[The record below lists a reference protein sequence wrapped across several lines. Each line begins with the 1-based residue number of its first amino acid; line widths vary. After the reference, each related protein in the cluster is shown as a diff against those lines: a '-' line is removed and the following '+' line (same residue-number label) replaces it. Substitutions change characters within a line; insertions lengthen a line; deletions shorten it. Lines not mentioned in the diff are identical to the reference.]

1 MDIDVKN
8 LHPLEVKVLRHVA
21 LGEDITAERLI
32 RELDYK
38 VGQCNQA
45 FSWLCAKECLVEKSR
60 DKYVLYELTETGN
73 EQCKNGLPVERIFNF
88 LKDNGP
94 SALPEIA
101 AALSLEQSDVGS
113 SFGQLTK
120 AKAAGLTSLNLSLD
134 ALDPALYA
142 RMTRGGDV
150 SRVLAALDEALA
162 LGLPVKLNCVPV
174 RGLNEGELK
183 PLAALAK
190 DKAIDVR
197 FIELMPLGCGRDLQ
211 PVPPEKVLSRLEAAF
226 GASVPDTGAH
236 GHGPAVY
243 RRFPGFSG
251 AVGFIGALSAC
262 FCETCNRVRLTSDGR
277 LKLCL
282 NHTAGLDLRALL
294 RAGASDDEILRKI
307 ARAIE
312 LKPARHEFFKEN
324 RDAESRRMNEIGG

>member
-1 MDIDVKN
+1 MLDRYGRKIEYLRISVTDRCDLRCLYCMPARGV
-8 LHPLEVKVLRHVA
+8 PLLRHEEILSFEEICRLTRLFA
-21 LGEDITAERLI
+21 LLGVRHLRITGGEPTVR
-32 RELDYK
+32 R
-38 VGQCNQA
+38 
-45 FSWLCAKECLVEKSR
+45 
-60 DKYVLYELTETGN
+60 
-73 EQCKNGLPVERIFNF
+73 GLWPFV
-88 LKDNGP
+88 
-94 SALPEIA
+94 
-101 AALSLEQSDVGS
+101 AALHEIPGIESIGLTSNGQALA
-113 SFGQLTK
+113 GQLK
-120 AKAAGLTSLNLSLD
+120 AAMAAGLTSLNLSLD
-134 ALDPALYA
+134 ALAPALYA
-142 RMTRGGDV
+142 RMTRGGDAR
-150 SRVLAALDEALA
+150 RVLAALNEALA

-211 PVPPEKVLSRLEAAF
+211 PVPPEEVLSRLENTF
-226 GASVPDTGAH
+226 GASEPDTRRH
-236 GHGPAVY
+236 GNGPAVY

-324 RDAESRRMNEIGG
+324 RDAEVRRMNEIGG